1 VKLWWLSDFARFGSE
16 KAAVEKLT
24 TDEEWFALQRWNI
37 NAFRFSAEGVITAHG
52 VGYPVRLIYPDQFPS
67 VPAWVE
73 PQDLNVRW
81 SSHQY
86 GTGGSLC
93 LELRPDNWTPQASGA
108 DVLRSAYNLLRAE
121 NPLGEGDYER
131 APSAHR
137 VGDVQSYD
145 WGQEPVLIGAS
156 CLDRLKAGT
165 AEGISALRWHTDDD
179 VWPILVFD
187 AMDRTQPQHPPSF
200 DLGTLRIELPVIVG
214 RMEPPSL
221 PPKDRATLAMAL
233 GVKIDPE
240 CHKGALVAIAVG
252 ADEVIPYHSPNA
264 ESLFARKWVILP
276 EQAGLRSGRRQISA
290 VVAIVG
296 AGSVGSKIAEML
308 VRSGIQ
314 RFLLVDGDVMLP
326 ANLERHTLDWRDVG
340 FRKAY
345 AVRRRLL
352 HIVPGASVDVIAENL
367 NWQRSAR
374 MHADQIERLANCDL
388 IIDATGDVAT
398 SLMLGAVAAENG
410 KPFVSVEVFEGGI
423 GCLVARSI
431 PGRDPAYISGRAAY
445 SAFCDQQD
453 VDPPRAGHRTYE
465 ALTEA
470 GEPFVADDAAVAIAA
485 SHAARVALDV
495 LDNQVSLADTAWLLV
510 GARTG
515 WLFTRHGHTI
525 SLDVGPA
532 SASPPTTDD
541 QEARQFA
548 LSLAKEALNA
558 NKAAQ

>member
-1 VKLWWLSDFARFGSE
+1 VKFWWLSDFARLGSE
-16 KAAVEKLT
+16 KAAVEKLAS
-24 TDEEWFALQRWNI
+24 DEGWFALRRWNI
-37 NAFRFSAEGVITAHG
+37 NAFRFSAEGVITTHG

-73 PQDLNVRW
+73 PQDLKVRW

-86 GTGGSLC
+86 GEGGPLC
-93 LELRPDNWTPQASGA
+93 LELRPDNWTPDASGA
-108 DVLRSAYNLLRAE
+108 DVLRSAYNLLRVE
-121 NPLGEGDYER
+121 NPLGEGDHER
-131 APSAHR
+131 VLSAHR

-145 WGQEPVLIGAS
+145 WGQEPVLIGS
-156 CLDRLKAGT
+156 GCLDRLKAGT

-187 AMDRTQPQHPPSF
+187 ATDRAQPQHPPSF
-200 DLGTLRIELPVIVG
+200 DLGTLRMELPVIVG
-214 RMEPPSL
+214 RVESPSL
-221 PPKDRATLAMAL
+221 TPKDRATLAVAL

-240 CHKGALVAIAVG
+240 RHKGALVAIAVG

-276 EQAGLRSGRRQISA
+276 EQAGLRSGRQQISA
-290 VVAIVG
+290 AVAIVG
-296 AGSVGSKIAEML
+296 VGSVGSKIAEML
-308 VRSGIQ
+308 VRSGIH

-352 HIVPGASVDVIAENL
+352 HIVPGASVDVIADNL

-374 MHADQIERLANCDL
+374 THADQIERLASCDL
-388 IIDATGDVAT
+388 IIDATGDVPT

-410 KPFVSVEVFEGGI
+410 KAFVSVEVFEGGI
-423 GCLVARSI
+423 GCLIARSI
-431 PGRDPAYISGRAAY
+431 PGRDPTYVTGRVAY

-453 VDPPRAGHRTYE
+453 VEPPRAGYRTYE
-465 ALTEA
+465 ALTET
-470 GEPFVADDAAVAIAA
+470 GEPFVADDAAVTIAA

-495 LDNQVSLADTAWLLV
+495 LDNQVSSTDKAWLLV
-510 GARTG
+510 GAKTG
-515 WLFTRHGHTI
+515 WLFTQHGHTI
-525 SLDVGPA
+525 SLDVGPI
-532 SASPPTTDD
+532 SASPPAIDD
-541 QEARQFA
+541 QETRQFA
-548 LSLAKEALNA
+548 LSLAREALNA
-558 NKAAQ
+558 NKTAQ